1 MDERSTPTSFDRSSG
16 MDTGDSTNVAMVGQA
31 GSVDQSSSMECAS
44 SVSALE
50 NITSHEGGPWTEV
63 SRGSN
68 VAANG
73 QPDAHDISV
82 PRSISD
88 AGSNGGAGSTML
100 PLTNQFDALSK
111 VRSRS
116 RSPGPGDQTP
126 NRGSGG
132 VTPTSAFVGRSG
144 RSTPKSGGGSN
155 FGRTTLTADQKL
167 DLELLNVRSPGG
179 RSQGSDRLEGTPL
192 SHIPNFTAPTSLR
205 GLLSSPGSVAG
216 SQTSRYP
223 LPQEHGNGA
232 ASSHGLS
239 PEGVTPSG
247 TVNTGDRSGLSLQRS
262 TVDHVSMMVVPSNT
276 GSTVAMV
283 GSANIVSDNA
293 MAVEEEWRN
302 RVNKRE
308 LCNSSSSGDGKRA
321 ITGFTP
327 SPITP
332 PVDPLPSNEKY
343 FPPNQTFLPQDSQ
356 WNMMLRDFQVAQS
369 EVVAETQVARAA
381 LHSAYKSEASGQAY
395 KEEVQNYIN
404 AHL

>member
-31 GSVDQSSSMECAS
+31 GSVDQASSMECAS

-63 SRGSN
+63 LRGSN

-73 QPDAHDISV
+73 QPEAHDISI
-82 PRSISD
+82 PRTISD
-88 AGSNGGAGSTML
+88 AGSNGGAGSTKL
-100 PLTNQFDALSK
+100 SLTNQFEALSK

-126 NRGSGG
+126 NRASGG

-155 FGRTTLTADQKL
+155 FGKSVLSADQRL
-167 DLELLNVRSPGG
+167 DIELLHAQSPGG
-179 RSQGSDRLEGTPL
+179 RSQGSDRLEGAPL
-192 SHIPNFTAPTSLR
+192 PHIPNFPAPTSLR
-205 GLLSSPGSVAG
+205 DLLSSPGSVAG

-232 ASSHGLS
+232 ASSHGLP

-262 TVDHVSMMVVPSNT
+262 TVDHVSMMVVPRNT

-283 GSANIVSDNA
+283 LSATIFSHIA
-293 MAVEEEWRN
+293 MAVDEEWRT
-302 RVNKRE
+302 
-308 LCNSSSSGDGKRA
+308 RA
-321 ITGFTP
+321 
-327 SPITP
+327 
-332 PVDPLPSNEKY
+332 
-343 FPPNQTFLPQDSQ
+343 NQ
-356 WNMMLRDFQVAQS
+356 R
-369 EVVAETQVARAA
+369 
-381 LHSAYKSEASGQAY
+381 
-395 KEEVQNYIN
+395 
-404 AHL
+404 